1 MSFFDE
7 DDEPTRTTSRTRT
20 QTRVRPRAGRVSG
33 AGSPPDSQALLVRR
47 MVAVVAGA
55 VVLFI
60 LFFVVRSCNDS
71 RTDNALKDYNRS
83 VAGIATE
90 SRQTGESLFAALGAA
105 GEGSP
110 SDLYQQIVGMQATS
124 RKSLEQ
130 AQNLS
135 VPGDMVDAQQALL
148 IALELRRDGLE
159 AVGEKIQPALGDE
172 GEAADRAIESI
183 AGQNQAFNASDV
195 IYKARVQ
202 PFIKD
207 ALDKAEVTGQEIPPS
222 RFMNEISWVSPS
234 FVATKLGKSLSTG
247 GEDGNGNTTT
257 NKEPTGPGLHG
268 SGLTST
274 AFGDVTLQPGT
285 SNRLTYTAGSE
296 FTVVFANQGE
306 NDEFNVK
313 VSVKIARASGDGET
327 ISLSKTVPRV
337 AQGETVTVA
346 IPLNKEPPIGTALN
360 ISTNV
365 AKVPGEEKV
374 DNNKATYPALFDQG

>member
-1 MSFFDE
+1 LSFFDE

-55 VVLFI
+55 ILLFI
-60 LFFVVRSCNDS
+60 LFFAFRSCSNS
-71 RTDNALKDYNRS
+71 RTDNALKEYNRS

-90 SRQTGESLFAALGAA
+90 SRQTGESLFKALSAAR
-105 GEGSP
+105 EGSP
-110 SDLYQQIVGMQATS
+110 NDLYQQIVGMQATS

-130 AQNLS
+130 AQSLS
-135 VPGDMVDAQQALL
+135 VPGDMVDAHQALL

-207 ALDKAEVTGQEIPPS
+207 ALDKADVTGQEIPPS
-222 RFMNEISWVSPS
+222 RFMNEISWVSPP
-234 FVATKLGKSLSTG
+234 FVAAELGKSLSTG
-247 GEDGNGNTTT
+247 GEQGEGSTPNNQET
-257 NKEPTGPGLHG
+257 TGPGLHG

-274 AFGDVTLQPGT
+274 SFGNTALQSNA

-306 NDEFNVK
+306 NDEFNIK
-313 VSVKIARASGDGET
+313 VVVKIARASGDGET
-327 ISLSKTVPRV
+327 ITLQKTVPRA

-346 IPLNKEPPIGTALN
+346 LPLNKEPPIGAALN
-360 ISTNV
+360 ISVSV
-365 AKVPGEEKV
+365 AKVPGEQKV

>member
-1 MSFFDE
+1 MVEPAGGQRLALGPRRVAAAAGRDHLDRDGALEPLVGRGVDRPEPARAEALAEPVAVQDEVRRERSRELVRDLHCRRFRCNGVIPSDRPVILGRPVAAEETRTLSFFDE

-55 VVLFI
+55 VVLFA

-135 VPGDMVDAQQALL
+135 VPGDMV
-148 IALELRRDGLE
+148 RRAAG
-159 AVGEKIQPALGDE
+159 P
-172 GEAADRAIESI
+172 ADRAG
-183 AGQNQAFNASDV
+183 AP
-195 IYKARVQ
+195 ARRRWRRS
-202 PFIKD
+202 
-207 ALDKAEVTGQEIPPS
+207 ARRSS
-222 RFMNEISWVSPS
+222 RRW
-234 FVATKLGKSLSTG
+234 ATRARR
-247 GEDGNGNTTT
+247 
-257 NKEPTGPGLHG
+257 P
-268 SGLTST
+268 
-274 AFGDVTLQPGT
+274 
-285 SNRLTYTAGSE
+285 
-296 FTVVFANQGE
+296 
-306 NDEFNVK
+306 
-313 VSVKIARASGDGET
+313 IARSSRSPARTRPST
-327 ISLSKTVPRV
+327 PR
-337 AQGETVTVA
+337 T
-346 IPLNKEPPIGTALN
+346 
-360 ISTNV
+360 
-365 AKVPGEEKV
+365 
-374 DNNKATYPALFDQG
+374 